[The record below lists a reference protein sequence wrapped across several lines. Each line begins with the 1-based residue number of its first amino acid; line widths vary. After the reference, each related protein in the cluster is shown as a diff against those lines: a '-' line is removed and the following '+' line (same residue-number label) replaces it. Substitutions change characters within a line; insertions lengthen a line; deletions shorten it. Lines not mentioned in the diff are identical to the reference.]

1 MANVFDLCVSYKQE
15 NHGGRGKHLVEEVR
29 YKNTGEPVTAESEE
43 GLRQKTAVA
52 VAYEPG
58 ERAPK
63 IIATG
68 KGYTAERIIEKAK
81 EENIPFYRD
90 DKLAKTLSKLE
101 IGEMIPPELYEV
113 VAEILVFVDDME
125 KLKSKLR

>member
-1 MANVFDLCVSYKQE
+1 MD
-15 NHGGRGKHLVEEVR
+15 EVR
-29 YKNTGEPVTAESEE
+29 YKNTGEPVTAESEK
-43 GLRQKTAVA
+43 GRHQKTAVA

-68 KGYTAERIIEKAK
+68 KGYTAERLIEKAK

-125 KLKSKLR
+125 KLKSKLK

>member
-1 MANVFDLCVSYKQE
+1 MD
-15 NHGGRGKHLVEEVR
+15 EVR
-29 YKNTGEPVTAESEE
+29 YKNTGEPVNAQSED
-43 GLRQKTAVA
+43 GRRQRTAVA

-113 VAEILVFVDDME
+113 VAEILVFVDDMDR
-125 KLKSKLR
+125 LRSKIK

>member
-1 MANVFDLCVSYKQE
+1 MD
-15 NHGGRGKHLVEEVR
+15 EVR
-29 YKNTGEPVTAESEE
+29 YKNTGEPVTTESEE
-43 GLRQKTAVA
+43 GFRQKTAVA

-68 KGYTAERIIEKAK
+68 KGYTAQRIIEKAK

-125 KLKSKLR
+125 RLKSKLR

>member
-1 MANVFDLCVSYKQE
+1 MD
-15 NHGGRGKHLVEEVR
+15 EVR
-29 YKNTGEPVTAESEE
+29 YKNTGEPVTAETED
-43 GLRQKTAVA
+43 GRRQKTAVA

>member
-1 MANVFDLCVSYKQE
+1 MD
-15 NHGGRGKHLVEEVR
+15 EVR
-29 YKNTGEPVTAESEE
+29 YKNTGEPVNAQSED
-43 GLRQKTAVA
+43 GVRQRTAVA

>member
-1 MANVFDLCVSYKQE
+1 M
-15 NHGGRGKHLVEEVR
+15 VEEVR